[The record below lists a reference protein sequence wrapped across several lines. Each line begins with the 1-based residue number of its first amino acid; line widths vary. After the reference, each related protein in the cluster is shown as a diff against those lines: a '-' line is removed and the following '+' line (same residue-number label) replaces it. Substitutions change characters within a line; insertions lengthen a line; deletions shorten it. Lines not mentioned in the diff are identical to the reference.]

1 MTAAEVIIREDVKP
15 ASEGGHVL
23 RDPRG
28 DVTRLLAEI
37 RGLTHEEA
45 VDRLIPLVYAELR
58 TMAEAHLRHERTDHT
73 LQATALVHETYLRLL
88 GGGYPN
94 WTDRRH
100 FFHAAGEAMRRLLIE
115 HARKR
120 SRVKRGGH
128 RIQVSLSGVDLE
140 IEQDPEEVL
149 SLDDAI
155 RRLRDVDASAADVVR
170 LRFFAGLSV
179 AETAQTLEVSATTV
193 KREWAFARAWL
204 FNALS
209 GSVARS
215 SETDT

>member
-1 MTAAEVIIREDVKP
+1 MTP
-15 ASEGGHVL
+15 
-23 RDPRG
+23 DPR
-28 DVTRLLAEI
+28 DEVTRILAEL

-58 TMAEAHLRHERTDHT
+58 DMADARLRHERPDHT

-88 GGGYPN
+88 GDGYPN

-100 FFHAAGEAMRRLLIE
+100 FFHAAGEAMQRLLIE

-120 SRVKRGGH
+120 GRVKRGGH
-128 RIQVSLSGVDLE
+128 RIQVSLSAVDLAM
-140 IEQDPEEVL
+140 EQDLDEVL
-149 SLDDAI
+149 VLNDAI
-155 RRLRDVDASAADVVR
+155 RRLRDVDPSAADVVR

-179 AETAQTLEVSATTV
+179 AETAQTLDVSATTV

-204 FNALS
+204 FNALG
-209 GSVARS
+209 GSVSQAP
-215 SETDT
+215 EKD